1 MSGYCAIIRK
11 RVNMSSAQF
20 KVSKNKESALKRKF
34 DQLGIDE
41 SDLVERF
48 IRSGGAGGQNVNKT
62 STCVYLKHLPS
73 GIEVKAQKERSQS
86 LNRFIARKIL
96 AEKIE
101 TIALKEKSTAQKRI
115 AKIRK
120 QKQRRSKKAKEKMLK
135 LKKER
140 SQIKKTRSKVD
151 PTL

>member
-1 MSGYCAIIRK
+1 MYPAR
-11 RVNMSSAQF
+11 F
-20 KVSKNKESALKRKF
+20 KVSKAKAAALKIKF
-34 DQLGIDE
+34 EQLGIRE
-41 SDLVERF
+41 SDLIEHF

-62 STCVYLKHLPS
+62 STCVYLKHLPT

-86 LNRFIARKIL
+86 LNRFLARKIL

-101 TIALKEKSTAQKRI
+101 NLVLKKKSLKQKNI

-120 QKQRRSKKAKEKMLK
+120 QKQRRSKKAKEKILR

-140 SQIKKTRSKVD
+140 SQLKKTRAKVD
-151 PTL
+151 PSLQ

>member
-1 MSGYCAIIRK
+1 MQSGR
-11 RVNMSSAQF
+11 F
-20 KVSKNKESALKRKF
+20 KVSSAKETALQRKF
-34 DQLGIDE
+34 KQLSIHE
-41 SDLVERF
+41 TDLQEHF
-48 IRSGGAGGQNVNKT
+48 IRSSGAGGQKVNKT

-86 LNRFIARKIL
+86 LNRFLARRIL

-101 TIALKEKSTAQKRI
+101 TVLLKEQSTAQKRI

-120 QKQRRSKKAKEKMLK
+120 QKQRRSKKAKEKTLK

-140 SQIKKTRSKVD
+140 SQIKKLRSKID
-151 PTL
+151 STLL

>member
-1 MSGYCAIIRK
+1 MQPAR
-11 RVNMSSAQF
+11 F
-20 KVSKNKESALKRKF
+20 KVSKAKETALQKKF
-34 DQLGIDE
+34 KALGIDE
-41 SDLVERF
+41 ADLQERF

-86 LNRFIARKIL
+86 LNRFFARRIL
-96 AEKIE
+96 AEKLE
-101 TIALKEKSTAQKRI
+101 ALLLKKKSAAQKRI

-135 LKKER
+135 QKKER
-140 SQIKKTRSKVD
+140 SHIKQMRSKID
-151 PTL
+151 PSLP

>member
-1 MSGYCAIIRK
+1 MQPAR
-11 RVNMSSAQF
+11 F
-20 KVSKNKESALKRKF
+20 KVSTAKEAALRKKF
-34 DQLGIDE
+34 AQLGINE
-41 SDLVERF
+41 SDLQEHF
-48 IRSGGAGGQNVNKT
+48 IRSGGAGGQHVNKT

-73 GIEVKAQKERSQS
+73 GIEVKAQKDRSQS
-86 LNRFIARKIL
+86 LNRFFARKIL

-101 TIALKEKSTAQKRI
+101 TIILKEKSSAQKRI

-140 SQIKKTRSKVD
+140 SQIKKLRSKVNQS
-151 PTL
+151 LQ